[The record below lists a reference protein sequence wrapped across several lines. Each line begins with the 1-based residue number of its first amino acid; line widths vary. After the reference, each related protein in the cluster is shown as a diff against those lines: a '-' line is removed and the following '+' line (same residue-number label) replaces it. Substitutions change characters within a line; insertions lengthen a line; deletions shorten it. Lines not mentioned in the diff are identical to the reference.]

1 MKNLILILAAL
12 ISCSIWAGGD
22 KAGEVQPEPKI
33 KLPPS
38 PPVPPADAVK
48 TFKLAPGFRIELIA
62 SEPLIDDP
70 VAIAFDGEGRIWA
83 VEYIGYM
90 PDVDGNGEDKPVG
103 NVVVLEDTDGDW
115 KMDKRTVFLEGLVL
129 PRAICVVKGGILVA
143 EVPNLFYCVDKN
155 GDMKCD
161 EKTIVASD
169 YGSKGSPEHTA
180 NGLIHGL
187 DNWIYSSNWPY
198 RLRYETAA
206 DGTLKWTRS
215 KVSNKGQWGISQDDN
230 GRYYYNTNSDVLRA
244 DCVPSHYFSRN
255 PNYKGISG
263 INVQTVKDQSA
274 WPVRPTPGVNRG
286 YRSGQLRE
294 DSTLA
299 TVTAVCGPGV
309 YRGDQFPDEFRN
321 NVFVCEPSGNL
332 IKRNV
337 MSEIEGMIAGKN
349 PYEKAEFLG
358 STDERFRPV
367 NLYTGPDGTL
377 YVVDLYRGILQHR
390 IFVTTFL
397 RKQIL
402 ERGLDKPLGLGRIYR
417 VVHDGKPVSGVHPK
431 MSKDT
436 PADLVKHLSHPNAW
450 WRELAQ
456 KTLVERADR
465 AALPLLKELAT
476 SGADP
481 LGRVHALWTLEGLGK
496 LDIGTVSTAM
506 NDKDVR
512 VKVAAIRVSEALL
525 RVPPPQN
532 AAILS
537 KLLEYVSDKQ
547 FEVRLQ
553 LAFTLG
559 ECADPR
565 AIAALATIMKDSGS
579 NPLIFDAVFS
589 SVPGR
594 ELDFA
599 TALSNESGKEVEKAL
614 AIAAGSIFAE
624 RRADRVTKLLDLV
637 AAQKD
642 VTRQAAML
650 DGMIPKGTGK
660 GKAPTVKAVEIAP
673 VPASLDALVKSND
686 KRVKTEAAEVAKLIV
701 PPGTI
706 KPVVKKLPPL
716 NAAQQAVYEHGKAQ
730 YLLVCAQCHQPDGQ
744 GEEGKAP
751 PFVDSEWVDFP
762 DARLARIVINGLKG
776 PVNVNGR
783 EYTMEMPGVPQMDD
797 KTVAGVLTYIRRE
810 FGNGAPVDPEVVK
823 KIRAELGDR
832 EDQWSEAELMK
843 LK

>member
-1 MKNLILILAAL
+1 
-12 ISCSIWAGGD
+12 
-22 KAGEVQPEPKI
+22 
-33 KLPPS
+33 
-38 PPVPPADAVK
+38 
-48 TFKLAPGFRIELIA
+48 
-62 SEPLIDDP
+62 
-70 VAIAFDGEGRIWA
+70 
-83 VEYIGYM
+83 
-90 PDVDGNGEDKPVG
+90 
-103 NVVVLEDTDGDW
+103 
-115 KMDKRTVFLEGLVL
+115 
-129 PRAICVVKGGILVA
+129 
-143 EVPNLFYCVDKN
+143 
-155 GDMKCD
+155 
-161 EKTIVASD
+161 
-169 YGSKGSPEHTA
+169 
-180 NGLIHGL
+180 
-187 DNWIYSSNWPY
+187 
-198 RLRYETAA
+198 
-206 DGTLKWTRS
+206 
-215 KVSNKGQWGISQDDN
+215 
-230 GRYYYNTNSDVLRA
+230 VLRA
-244 DCVPSHYFSRN
+244 DCVASHYFSRN
-255 PNYKGISG
+255 PNYKTATG

-274 WPVRPTPGVNRG
+274 WPIRPTPGVNRG

-294 DSTLA
+294 DHTLA
-299 TVTAVCGPGV
+299 TVTAACGPGV
-309 YRGDQFPDEFRN
+309 YRGDQFPEEFRN

-337 MSEIEGMIAGKN
+337 MSEVAGMIAGKN
-349 PYEKAEFLG
+349 PYEKADFLG

-402 ERGLDKPLGLGRIYR
+402 ERGLDKPIGLGRIYR
-417 VVHDGKPVSGVHPK
+417 VVHEGKPVSGVHPK

-436 PADLVKHLSHPNAW
+436 PADLVKHLSNPNAW

-456 KTLVERADR
+456 RTLIERADR

-496 LDIGTVSTAM
+496 LDLGTVSAAL

-512 VKVAAIRVSEALL
+512 VKVAAMRVSEVLL

-532 AAILS
+532 AVVLS
-537 KLLEYVSDKQ
+537 KLLEYVDDKQ
-547 FEVRLQ
+547 PEVRLQ

-565 AIAALATIMKDSGS
+565 AMAALATIMKESGS
-579 NPLIFDAVFS
+579 NPLIFDAVFTS
-589 SVPGR
+589 IPGR
-594 ELDFA
+594 EVDFA
-599 TALSNESGKEVEKAL
+599 AALAKETGKEAERAL
-614 AIAAGSIFAE
+614 VIAAGCVFAD
-624 RRADRVTKLLDLV
+624 RRADRVTKLLDLI

-642 VTRQAAML
+642 AARQAAML

-660 GKAPTVKAVEIAP
+660 GKAPTVKAIEIAP
-673 VPASLDALVKSND
+673 VPAGLEALAKSSD
-686 KRVKTEAAEVAKLIV
+686 KRVKENAADVAKLIV
-701 PPGTI
+701 PPGTL
-706 KPVVKKLPPL
+706 KPIVKNLPPL
-716 NAAQQAVYEHGKAQ
+716 TAAQQAVYDHGKAQ
-730 YLLVCAQCHQPDGQ
+730 FALVCAQCHQPDGM

-762 DARLARIVINGLKG
+762 DSRLGRIVINGLKG

-810 FGNGAPVDPEVVK
+810 FGNGVPVDPEAVK
-823 KIRAELGDR
+823 KIRIELGER
-832 EDQWSEAELMK
+832 EDQWSEADLMK